1 MNETRQAKS
10 RRQSHMIITLLAAL
24 LAGCA
29 SIPENASYLYGDRYY
44 RANIH
49 TFPTLISAVDGR
61 STMPHS
67 VPVPVDPGEH
77 VITLDTAPTA
87 GFRIGEPRELR
98 LKVEPCKRYYIVAER
113 DNRLLQNWRPVI
125 EHVEDSGGKN
135 CR

>member
-1 MNETRQAKS
+1 MNELSQAGLARTRMVA
-10 RRQSHMIITLLAAL
+10 LLALAL
-24 LAGCA
+24 AFAGCA

-125 EHVEDSGGKN
+125 EHVEDSGGRN